1 MSGLELGSLYT
12 IEELRQMLGSVG
24 ENVAVNRSVVF
35 YSPKNI
41 HVGSNSRIDCFSILS
56 ASSSGIVIGDHVHV
70 SAYVGLFG
78 ASGKILV
85 ESFCALSSRVTA
97 FTSTDDYVDGFM
109 SNPTVPREFRKEQ
122 IGDVMFKKHALIGCG
137 SVIMP
142 GVTIEVGASVG
153 ALSFVNKNV
162 PEFAVA
168 AGIPCRVI
176 GQRNRR
182 LLELEATLLA
192 QPNRDR
198 KGA

>member
-1 MSGLELGSLYT
+1 MNMELGSLYT
-12 IEELRQMLGSVG
+12 AEELKRMLGSVG

-35 YSPKNI
+35 YSAKNI

-56 ASSSGIVIGDHVHV
+56 ASSGGIVIREHVHV

-78 ASGKILV
+78 ASGKIQV
-85 ESFCALSSRVTA
+85 GSFCALSSRVTV
-97 FTSTDDYVDGFM
+97 FTSSDDYVDGFM
-109 SNPTVPREFRKEQ
+109 SNPTVPQEFRKEQ
-122 IGDVMFKKHALIGCG
+122 IGDVVFEKHALIGCG

-142 GVTIEVGASVG
+142 GVTIGIGASVG

-162 PEFAVA
+162 PEFAVV
-168 AGIPCRVI
+168 AGIPCRVM

-182 LLELEATLLA
+182 LLELEELLA
-192 QPNRDR
+192 RPNR

>member
-1 MSGLELGSLYT
+1 MSMELGSLYT
-12 IEELRQMLGSVG
+12 AEELRQMLGSVG

-41 HVGSNSRIDCFSILS
+41 HVGSNSRVDCFSVLS
-56 ASSSGIVIGDHVHV
+56 ACSAGIVIGDHVHV

-78 ASGKILV
+78 ASGKIQV
-85 ESFCALSSRVTA
+85 ESFCALSSRVTV

-109 SNPTVPREFRKEQ
+109 SNPTVPDEFRKEQ
-122 IGDVMFKKHALIGCG
+122 RGGVMFRKHALIGCG

-162 PEFAVA
+162 PEFAVVV
-168 AGIPCRVI
+168 GIPCRII

-182 LLELEATLLA
+182 LLELEEAFLA
-192 QPNRDR
+192 RPNRGR
-198 KGA
+198 KEA